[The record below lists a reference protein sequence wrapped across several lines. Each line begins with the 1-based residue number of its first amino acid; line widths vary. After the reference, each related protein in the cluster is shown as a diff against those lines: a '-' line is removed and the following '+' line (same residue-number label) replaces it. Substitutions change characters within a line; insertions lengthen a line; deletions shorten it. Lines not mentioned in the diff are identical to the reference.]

1 MGRLFLLALLV
12 AGLLLQGEAATS
24 ADLLPEAE
32 VGSHCAG
39 SEPAQD
45 DGDCC
50 DEGMNAGC
58 AAHCQVAESPL
69 AGIPP
74 TLLAATVYRLAMDD
88 RANPNPDYAP
98 DLRPPIA

>member
-12 AGLLLQGEAATS
+12 AGLLLQGESATS
-24 ADLLPEAE
+24 ADLLPEADIT
-32 VGSHCAG
+32 SHCTG
-39 SEPAQD
+39 SESPQD
-45 DGDCC
+45 DGGCC
-50 DEGMNAGC
+50 DEVMSAGC

-69 AGIPP
+69 ADIPP
-74 TLLAATVYRLAMDD
+74 TLLAAAVYRLAVDD